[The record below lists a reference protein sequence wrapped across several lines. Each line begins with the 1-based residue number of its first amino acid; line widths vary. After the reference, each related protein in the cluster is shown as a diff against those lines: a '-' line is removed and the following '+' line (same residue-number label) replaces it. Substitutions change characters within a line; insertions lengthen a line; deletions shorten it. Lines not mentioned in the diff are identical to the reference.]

1 MHKTS
6 SYHTVLGFT
15 GLQSN
20 HAIFVSVFSF
30 SFSVI
35 AWNSKS
41 ICIRFL
47 DKKNGE
53 GHEKLKAL

>member
-1 MHKTS
+1 MNKTS
-6 SYHTVLGFT
+6 SSHTVLGFT

-30 SFSVI
+30 SFSGV

-53 GHEKLKAL
+53 GHEHLKAL